1 MHTNQQ
7 TGPVYIVGAG
17 LFGSV
22 LAERIANVQKRQVMI
37 FEQRAHL
44 GGNCY
49 SFDDQE
55 TGINCHQYGCH
66 IFHTKN
72 AAVYQY
78 LTRFCTLNSYHH
90 RVYTRAHGALYPMPI
105 NLETVNKFFHL
116 QLTPSECAAFLQQ
129 KIAASRIESPQNL
142 EEQAVSLIGRELYEA
157 FIKGYTQKQW
167 QRDPKE
173 LPAYIIKRLPFR
185 TSYNADYF
193 DNPPYQGLPI
203 GGYGEVFKRMLNHP
217 LIEVR
222 LNTRWQEV
230 KDKIPADAVVI
241 YTGMPDELFDYC
253 LGRLEWRTLDFK
265 WETVSVGDYQGCAC
279 INEADPEVPYTRTHE
294 FRHYHP
300 ENTRAAKDKSVICR
314 EYSREYR
321 AGDIPFYPVDTQRN
335 RELYSQYQEM
345 AKRSGRF
352 ILGGRLGLYRYMDM
366 DVTIAAALQCFAEE
380 FLSGRH

>member
-1 MHTNQQ
+1 
-7 TGPVYIVGAG
+7 
-17 LFGSV
+17 
-22 LAERIANVQKRQVMI
+22 
-37 FEQRAHL
+37 
-44 GGNCY
+44 
-49 SFDDQE
+49 
-55 TGINCHQYGCH
+55 
-66 IFHTKN
+66 
-72 AAVYQY
+72 
-78 LTRFCTLNSYHH
+78 
-90 RVYTRAHGALYPMPI
+90 
-105 NLETVNKFFHL
+105 
-116 QLTPSECAAFLQQ
+116 
-129 KIAASRIESPQNL
+129 
-142 EEQAVSLIGRELYEA
+142 
-157 FIKGYTQKQW
+157 
-167 QRDPKE
+167 
-173 LPAYIIKRLPFR
+173 
-185 TSYNADYF
+185 
-193 DNPPYQGLPI
+193 
-203 GGYGEVFKRMLNHP
+203 MLDHP

-222 LNTRWQEV
+222 LNTRWQDV

-279 INEADPEVPYTRTHE
+279 INEAAPEVPYTRTHE

-300 ENTRAAKDKSVICR
+300 ENTAAAKDKSVICR